1 MVHKQENIPGS
12 AWGGGVCLEG
22 WCLPRVVSGRGG
34 FGPGGVLPRE
44 VSACGGGGVCP
55 GECTPLDAEADPHC
69 MLGYTPS
76 CPLQAGIT
84 PPCPFHAGIH
94 PSVDRRNDTRL

>member
-12 AWGGGVCLEG
+12 AWGGGVCPG
-22 WCLPRVVSGRGG
+22 WCLAGVASARGEG
-34 FGPGGVLPRE
+34 GSAEGGVCLW
-44 VSACGGGGVCP
+44 GGVCP

-76 CPLQAGIT
+76 
-84 PPCPFHAGIH
+84 
-94 PSVDRRNDTRL
+94 